1 MIIIVLLVV
10 GYIVLRKIA
19 ADVFAMFLAGTFDYD
34 ISGKVMV
41 VYPMHD
47 LPWYRPDRLS
57 SGVLVTRI
65 TGSMPC

>member
-1 MIIIVLLVV
+1 MIPLLVV
-10 GYIVLRKIA
+10 CYILLRKVA
-19 ADVFAMFLAGTFDYD
+19 SDVFAMFLAGNMDVD
-34 ISGKVMV
+34 VSGKVMV

-57 SGVLVTRI
+57 SGVLVTWF